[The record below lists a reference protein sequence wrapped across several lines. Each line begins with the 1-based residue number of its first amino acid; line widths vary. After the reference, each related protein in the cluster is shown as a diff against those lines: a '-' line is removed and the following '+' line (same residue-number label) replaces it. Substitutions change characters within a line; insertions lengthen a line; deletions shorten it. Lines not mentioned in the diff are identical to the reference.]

1 MHERLPKKEANLK
14 IKQELQ
20 EILRNQRGIAL
31 MLIMTAIIVLMAI
44 YGEFTFE
51 SKIGRMKATNVLD
64 KAQAKL
70 LAESGLQLAMT
81 RLRLYQEAYN
91 KIQGNENAKNLV
103 QPQLLNQLWEVPF
116 IYPIPVSQ
124 NATVALK
131 DTIGKF
137 TEESLL
143 DGEMKVSIQN
153 LSNKM
158 NLNLLRVSML
168 QNIQNQG
175 NNQDNSSSDY
185 NEESIKNNVSIDQT
199 LYFLLK
205 TLVDEKREKN
215 KAFDDR
221 YGGLN
226 YQELISNL
234 KFYISDSQSLTQDPM
249 AGEAEANFN
258 RIPLTPKHG
267 PLSSSSELYVI
278 PKWNDELIELIS
290 NEFSVYPSSQ
300 IDFNKIT
307 ANMLRIL
314 IPNITDDELRDF
326 FVWRDDPEQPRFIN
340 NKEDFKKY
348 IVGQARLMNETDFD
362 NRMKQ
367 FEEKGFN
374 FGANPTQFKIVSEGT
389 YNRANYTLIAFVILP
404 STSSPASGQGS
415 TNKCPEGQ
423 IGTPPECRP
432 MTEEEKKAAAEGAEK
447 TNSGGQLLEPRI
459 IEIQIN

>member
-1 MHERLPKKEANLK
+1 
-14 IKQELQ
+14 
-20 EILRNQRGIAL
+20 
-31 MLIMTAIIVLMAI
+31 
-44 YGEFTFE
+44 
-51 SKIGRMKATNVLD
+51 
-64 KAQAKL
+64 
-70 LAESGLQLAMT
+70 
-81 RLRLYQEAYN
+81 
-91 KIQGNENAKNLV
+91 V

-116 IYPIPVSQ
+116 IYPIPVSS

-143 DGEMKVSIQN
+143 DGEMRVSIQN

-168 QNIQNQG
+168 QNLQNQG
-175 NNQDNSSSDY
+175 NQPDPTGSEY
-185 NEESIKNNVSIDQT
+185 NEEAIKNNVSIDQT

-215 KAFDDR
+215 RTFDDR

-226 YQELISNL
+226 YQELITNL
-234 KFYISDSQSLTQDPM
+234 KFYISDEQSLTQDPM

-258 RIPLTPKHG
+258 RIPLAPKFG

-278 PKWNDELIELIS
+278 PKWTDELIELIQ

-314 IPNITDDELRDF
+314 IPNITDDALRDF
-326 FVWRDDPEQPRFIN
+326 FVWRDDPEQPRFLN
-340 NKEDFKKY
+340 TKEDFKKY
-348 IVGQARLMNETDFD
+348 VVGQAHLMNETDFD
-362 NRMKQ
+362 NRIKQ
-367 FEEKGFN
+367 FEDKGFT
-374 FGANPTQFKIVSEGT
+374 FGANPTQFKIVSEGI
-389 YNRANYTLIAFVILP
+389 YNRATYTLVASVILP
-404 STSSPASGQGS
+404 STSTTGQQTN

-432 MTEEEKKAAAEGAEK
+432 MTEEEKKSAAENAAK
-447 TNSGGQLLEPRI
+447 ANSGGQLLEPRI